1 MVETADQ
8 SFATCTVFA
17 EIVDYAKKPVAEQIK
32 LTERF
37 NALLEEALKKI
48 VPEDRIILETGAG
61 AAVSCLGKT
70 EDALLVAVDLRDRVA
85 ALPAADGPA
94 LSAHFGINL
103 GPAKLVTEE
112 GSEPNI
118 VGDGLNVAQTVMSF
132 AEPGQILVSRSYHDA
147 VSAVSSTFA
156 RMLRPEGSRTDK
168 YLREHHVYAVSE
180 TANVAAAAAALSPE
194 ERRKRLRMGAL
205 AAIAAILVLA
215 IGIRV
220 SRGKPAP
227 PPEPAPG
234 PVAEQAPATTPPPTT
249 PAPPA
254 AAPASGPAPA
264 VSPPATDTAPTP
276 DAKAAAKKKAVKPK
290 TEVAAAP
297 APAPAAAAAPAAP
310 PPGSL
315 EFAITPWG
323 EVYVD
328 GAKRGVSPPMT
339 QIPIAPG
346 KHSIEIRNTSFPSY
360 TTTVEVSSGAQSKIK
375 YKFN

>member
-1 MVETADQ
+1 MVETTDQ

-37 NALLEEALKKI
+37 NALLDQALTKI
-48 VPEDRIILETGAG
+48 VPEDRIILETGSG

-70 EDALLVAVDLRDRVA
+70 EDALLMAIDLRDRIA
-85 ALPAADGPA
+85 AQTAADGPP
-94 LSAHFGINL
+94 LSLHFGINL

-132 AEPGQILVSRSYHDA
+132 AQPGQILVSRSYHDA
-147 VSAVSSTFA
+147 VSAVAPSYA
-156 RMLRPEGSRTDK
+156 RMLKAEGSRTDK
-168 YLREHHVYAVSE
+168 YLREHHVYSVTD
-180 TANVAAAAAALSPE
+180 TAGAATAAAISPE
-194 ERRKRLRMGAL
+194 ERKKRLRIGAL

-220 SRGKPAP
+220 SRNKPAP
-227 PPEPAPG
+227 PPEPAPS
-234 PVAEQAPATTPPPTT
+234 PVAEQAPASTAT
-249 PAPPA
+249 PA
-254 AAPASGPAPA
+254 AAPAPPGATAAPGNAAPAAETPPAP
-264 VSPPATDTAPTP
+264 DT
-276 DAKAAAKKKAVKPK
+276 KAAPKKKVVKPK
-290 TEVAAAP
+290 TDVAAAP
-297 APAPAAAAAPAAP
+297 VPAAAAAPAPAAP
-310 PPGSL
+310 APGSL

-360 TTTVEVSSGAQSKIK
+360 NTTVEVSSGAQSKIK